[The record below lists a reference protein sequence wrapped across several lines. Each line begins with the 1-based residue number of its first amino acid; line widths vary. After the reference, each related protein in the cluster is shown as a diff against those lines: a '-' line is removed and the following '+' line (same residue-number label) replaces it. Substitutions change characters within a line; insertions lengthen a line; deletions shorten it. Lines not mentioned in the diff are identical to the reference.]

1 MAQRRIQGVSEGSA
15 QGGEEMKKIGEYTC
29 KGRVD
34 AMDVATDTPVRI
46 LLNDGQFT
54 TGFRIVEFQ
63 VAPSAVDNTSP
74 QQYVGKLSTAQDGSD
89 AKTWDWDSN
98 VEVAWAMCGFDGNAS
113 PVPMLGNWIDE
124 DNLVIEDLYLYA
136 TEASDLPMNYIIKMD
151 KYEFS
156 DWRGALAMVR
166 NRSQSDIS

>member
-1 MAQRRIQGVSEGSA
+1 
-15 QGGEEMKKIGEYTC
+15 MKKIGEFTC

-34 AMDVATDTPVRI
+34 AMDVAATSPVRI
-46 LLNDGQFT
+46 ILNDGKFT
-54 TGFRIVEFQ
+54 TGYRIVEFQ
-63 VAPSAVDNTSP
+63 VAPSDVDNSTA

-89 AKTWDWDSN
+89 AKTWDWNSN
-98 VEVAWAMCGFDGNAS
+98 VEVAWAMCGFDSNSAIQS
-113 PVPMLGNWIDE
+113 VSNWVDE

-136 TEASDLPMNYIIKMD
+136 TEASDLAMNYIIKMD
-151 KYEFS
+151 KYEFT